1 MPNPE
6 PAYVHPRSAVATRRA
21 GARLSA
27 VVPQNAPHTF
37 GPAGVVP
44 SPKAARGVIV
54 YIGLDESKAAADG
67 TNLSAIA
74 GELQAYA
81 KELASQAE
89 TQAVIALAPEGRG
102 SDIDAVR
109 AVATGSPAATGA
121 PAATHGP
128 VRSRIPNRI
137 HPPTLREDSAPA
149 PVSPRGFGG
158 RAGDV
163 YTDAAGE
170 RLRIDIPRREVRID
184 GELVDVT
191 TKEFDL
197 LATLVTHAD
206 ETLPREELISAVWSD
221 GEVPDERTVDVHIRR
236 LRRRLGEYASVVRTM
251 RGSGYRY
258 DTHPD
263 VTVWSATARH

>member
-1 MPNPE
+1 RTPRTPSDLPVSFPPRRP
-6 PAYVHPRSAVATRRA
+6 PAASSSTSDSTSPRPPPTARTSPPSPVSCRPMRRSWPARPRPRPSSPGPRRA
-21 GARLSA
+21 R
-27 VVPQNAPHTF
+27 
-37 GPAGVVP
+37 
-44 SPKAARGVIV
+44 
-54 YIGLDESKAAADG
+54 
-67 TNLSAIA
+67 
-74 GELQAYA
+74 
-81 KELASQAE
+81 
-89 TQAVIALAPEGRG
+89 
-102 SDIDAVR
+102 
-109 AVATGSPAATGA
+109 AATSTPSA
-121 PAATHGP
+121 PRPPAPPPGP
-128 VRSRIPNRI
+128 VRSRIPHRI
-137 HPPTLREDSAPA
+137 HPPPLRAASAPA

-236 LRRRLGEYASVVRTM
+236 LRRRLGEYAS
-251 RGSGYRY
+251 
-258 DTHPD
+258 
-263 VTVWSATARH
+263 